1 MITVHHLDTSRS
13 HRILWLLEEL
23 GVPYDLARYK
33 RDKKTMLA
41 PPELK
46 QIHPLGKS
54 PVIIDDGLVLA
65 ESGAIIEYLVE
76 RAGKLKPAPGTP
88 EHLRYLYWLHY
99 AEGSAMPVLLLKLVF
114 QRLPGAAPFFIRP
127 LIRSVADRTQQSFI
141 NPQFERH
148 IAYWEAELTKS
159 PWFAGNAFTAA
170 DIQMSYP
177 VENGVS
183 RFGVAKKYPAVDA
196 FLARIRERPAY
207 QKALARGGPPT
218 LPRN

>member
-13 HRILWLLEEL
+13 HRVLWLLEEL
-23 GVPYDLARYK
+23 GLPYDIARYK

-46 QIHPLGKS
+46 KIHPLGKS
-54 PVIIDDGLVLA
+54 PVIVDDGLVLA

-99 AEGSAMPVLLLKLVF
+99 AEGSAMPLLLLKLVF
-114 QRLPGAAPFFIRP
+114 QRLPRAAPFFIRP
-127 LIRSVADRTQQSFI
+127 LIRSVASRTQQSFI
-141 NPQFERH
+141 DPQFERH
-148 IAYWEAELTKS
+148 IAYWETELGKT
-159 PWFAGNAFTAA
+159 PWFAGDDFTAA

-177 VENGVS
+177 VENGVN
-183 RFGVAKKYPAVDA
+183 RFGVANKYPAVEA
-196 FLARIRERPAY
+196 FLTRIRARPAY

-218 LPRN
+218 LPRT